1 MRLGD
6 GTVTGLKVVALFAA
20 KRGYESALVPARLL
34 APHTTSGLGDQILVR
49 AAPGADQRR
58 LRARLARL
66 SRKYPGLRVADRT
79 QATAEYTSDQ
89 QISAWANYLL
99 VAVIVGYTVISLV
112 NALVI
117 ATAARRR
124 EFALQRLIGSTRA
137 QIVRM
142 MTIEGLFL
150 ATAGSALGTLIAAA
164 TLIPFNI
171 ALKGAP
177 TPAGPTWI
185 YITAVGAAT
194 ALTLLATLLPTALAL
209 RAHPAEAA
217 AVLA

>member
-124 EFALQRLIGSTRA
+124 EFACSG
-137 QIVRM
+137 
-142 MTIEGLFL
+142 
-150 ATAGSALGTLIAAA
+150 
-164 TLIPFNI
+164 
-171 ALKGAP
+171 
-177 TPAGPTWI
+177 
-185 YITAVGAAT
+185 
-194 ALTLLATLLPTALAL
+194 
-209 RAHPAEAA
+209 
-217 AVLA
+217 

>member
-1 MRLGD
+1 
-6 GTVTGLKVVALFAA
+6 LFAA

-34 APHTTSGLGDQILVR
+34 APHTTNGLADQILVR
-49 AAPGADQRR
+49 ATPGADQRR

-66 SRKYPGLRVADRT
+66 SRRYPGLRIAGRT
-79 QATAEYTSDQ
+79 QATADYASNQ
-89 QISAWANYLL
+89 QISAWVNYLL
-99 VAVIVGYTVISLV
+99 VAVIVGYTVVSLV

-150 ATAGSALGTLIAAA
+150 AAAGTER
-164 TLIPFNI
+164 THEE
-171 ALKGAP
+171 
-177 TPAGPTWI
+177 
-185 YITAVGAAT
+185 
-194 ALTLLATLLPTALAL
+194 
-209 RAHPAEAA
+209 RA
-217 AVLA
+217 